1 MGKAI
6 VTWDPKRAMAYE
18 CMSFLPDLT
27 DAQIAKQVDY
37 MIGNGWTPCVEF
49 EDRDKAIAKIDT
61 ILGPG
66 YYHNRYWN
74 MWKLPL
80 FGCTDGTQDISEIK
94 ECLQTYPDVTVRVI
108 AFDRQRQVQVA
119 GFIVRSKPARFGR
132 HSGPFVLTGPC
143 IRCFVLLAA
152 PLGRACA
159 RSQRCG
165 FRWHL

>member
-1 MGKAI
+1 MG
-6 VTWDPKRAMAYE
+6 
-18 CMSFLPDLT
+18 
-27 DAQIAKQVDY
+27 DY

-80 FGCTDGTQDISEIK
+80 FGCTDGTQVISEIK

-108 AFDRQRQVQVA
+108 AFDR
-119 GFIVRSKPARFGR
+119 

-152 PLGRACA
+152 PPKA
-159 RSQRCG
+159 RRVRG
-165 FRWHL
+165 A

>member
-1 MGKAI
+1 VARAAVAAPAAVGSAKAI

-61 ILGPG
+61 SLGPG

-80 FGCTDGTQDISEIK
+80 FGCTDGTPSAPWRTSA
-94 ECLQTYPDVTVRVI
+94 CPSCPTSPTS
-108 AFDRQRQVQVA
+108 
-119 GFIVRSKPARFGR
+119 RSP
-132 HSGPFVLTGPC
+132 S
-143 IRCFVLLAA
+143 
-152 PLGRACA
+152 
-159 RSQRCG
+159 RSTT
-165 FRWHL
+165 

>member
-1 MGKAI
+1 MGAVAAPAAVGSAKAI

-37 MIGNGWTPCVEF
+37 M
-49 EDRDKAIAKIDT
+49 
-61 ILGPG
+61 LGPG

-80 FGCTDGTQDISEIK
+80 FGCTDGTQVISEIK

-119 GFIVRSKPARFGR
+119 GFIVQK
-132 HSGPFVLTGPC
+132 
-143 IRCFVLLAA
+143 
-152 PLGRACA
+152 
-159 RSQRCG
+159 
-165 FRWHL
+165 

>member
-1 MGKAI
+1 MGAYECMSFLPDLTDAQIAKQ
-6 VTWDPKRAMAYE
+6 VEYMGAYE

-37 MIGNGWTPCVEF
+37 MIGNGWTPCVES

-80 FGCTDGTQDISEIK
+80 FGCTDGTQVISEIK

-119 GFIVRSKPARFGR
+119 GSSSRSKRARFGR
-132 HSGPFVLTGPC
+132 PSGPFVLTGPC
-143 IRCFVLLAA
+143 IRYLF
-152 PLGRACA
+152 
-159 RSQRCG
+159 
-165 FRWHL
+165 

>member
-1 MGKAI
+1 MG
-6 VTWDPKRAMAYE
+6 AMAYE

-80 FGCTDGTQDISEIK
+80 FGCTDGTQVISEIK
-94 ECLQTYPDVTVRVI
+94 ECLQTYPDVTVRVTPST
-108 AFDRQRQVQVA
+108 ASARCRSL
-119 GFIVRSKPARFGR
+119 GSSSRSKPPPFAVNRRGGYATGAGR
-132 HSGPFVLTGPC
+132 APRSLPRPGPFGAG
-143 IRCFVLLAA
+143 RGWGGG
-152 PLGRACA
+152 GRAGA
-159 RSQRCG
+159 SSR
-165 FRWHL
+165 LTLLET